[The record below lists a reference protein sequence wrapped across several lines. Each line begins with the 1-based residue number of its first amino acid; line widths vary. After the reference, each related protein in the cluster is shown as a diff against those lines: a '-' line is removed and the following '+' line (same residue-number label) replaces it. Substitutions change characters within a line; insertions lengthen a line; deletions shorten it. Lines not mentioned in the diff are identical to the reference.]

1 MIKILK
7 ESNHE
12 FASIDAMEEGI
23 KEALGTEEMLK
34 AVLKALDY
42 DTKANIYEY
51 IERMYDLDF

>member
-1 MIKILK
+1 MVKILK
-7 ESNHE
+7 ESTHDMGI
-12 FASIDAMEEGI
+12 IDTIEKEI
-23 KEALGTEEMLK
+23 KEALGAEEMLK